1 MSSHAH
7 DVAWVCLH
15 KLVCVVM
22 IGEPFKD
29 CRESDNQVRR
39 CAVCLSMMEKVAD
52 SGITFLEYDK
62 FDLQAYI
69 M

>member
-1 MSSHAH
+1 
-7 DVAWVCLH
+7 
-15 KLVCVVM
+15 M

-39 CAVCLSMMEKVAD
+39 CAMCLSMMEEVVD
-52 SGITFLEYDK
+52 SRIIFLEYDK
-62 FDLQAYI
+62 FDLYVYI